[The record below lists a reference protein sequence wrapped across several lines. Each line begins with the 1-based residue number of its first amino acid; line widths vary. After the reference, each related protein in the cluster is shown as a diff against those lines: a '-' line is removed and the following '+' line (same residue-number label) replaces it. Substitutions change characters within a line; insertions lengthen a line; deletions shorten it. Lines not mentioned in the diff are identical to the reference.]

1 MDDEEGEG
9 GPMLIDRLQ
18 EHGVNAKDIERL
30 KEKGFHTVESVA
42 YATMKAL
49 GNVKGISDVKAEK
62 LQAEASKLVPMGF
75 LTVSCGWGRCAVL
88 AGVHE
93 RGACAGCCGG
103 QKKVCALGAPPRRGG
118 RHLFV
123 VGPPTFDRGPT

>member
-75 LTVSCGWGRCAVL
+75 LTVSCGWVGARCWPGCMS
-88 AGVHE
+88 GVHV
-93 RGACAGCCGG
+93 RGAAAVKRKCVRLVRLRAAG
-103 QKKVCALGAPPRRGG
+103 GA
-118 RHLFV
+118 
-123 VGPPTFDRGPT
+123 TSSS

>member
-1 MDDEEGEG
+1 MDDEEGEM

-30 KEKGFHTVESVA
+30 KERGFHTVESVA
-42 YATMKAL
+42 YATMKSL

-75 LTVSCGWGRCAVL
+75 LTVSCGWVGARV
-88 AGVHE
+88 G
-93 RGACAGCCGG
+93 RGACVRCACAGWS
-103 QKKVCALGAPPRRGG
+103 KKVCVCMVRLRAAGGAPSSS
-118 RHLFV
+118 
-123 VGPPTFDRGPT
+123 